1 MMTSKEA
8 QLTSAVMVYA
18 LRCLQEGDQGALRD
32 MNFGPAE
39 IRALQ
44 DLSMGDL
51 CHLEKVRA
59 HCLSVALNRDVYWP
73 MLSQLKQ
80 RREHESLQHKL
91 IQADASLDMMQ
102 TFFGMSGREYAKLR
116 RALLLRM
123 SAGRPAEPSEEEVV
137 RIWAAW
143 REREDQLQD
152 GLLPPEEYLNIH
164 EETGVPLRAI
174 WRQTRMGL
182 NFAG

>member
-73 MLSQLKQ
+73 ML
-80 RREHESLQHKL
+80 
-91 IQADASLDMMQ
+91 
-102 TFFGMSGREYAKLR
+102 
-116 RALLLRM
+116 
-123 SAGRPAEPSEEEVV
+123 
-137 RIWAAW
+137 
-143 REREDQLQD
+143 
-152 GLLPPEEYLNIH
+152 
-164 EETGVPLRAI
+164 
-174 WRQTRMGL
+174 
-182 NFAG
+182 